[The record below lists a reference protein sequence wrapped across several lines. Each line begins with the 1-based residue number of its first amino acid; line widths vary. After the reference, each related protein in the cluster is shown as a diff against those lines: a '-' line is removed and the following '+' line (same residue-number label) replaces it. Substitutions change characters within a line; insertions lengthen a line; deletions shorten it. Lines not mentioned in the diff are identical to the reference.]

1 MQLNIYTN
9 TCNCLSFVIV
19 PIQDLAVERQRLKAQ
34 IEVLLSTILLKSLGK
49 IQFLRDAIWFLD

>member
-1 MQLNIYTN
+1 
-9 TCNCLSFVIV
+9 VIV